1 MTKTNEPNLD
11 EASRLAV
18 AALTSRVRNR
28 DAVEG
33 DREAA
38 ELFALEYV
46 TALRGQGWRPTPAR
60 PALRWSSPR
69 HRGADP
75 SRHAEALAEARAR
88 CADGAAKLK
97 AAEVAAVDA
106 TLGQVGE

>member
-1 MTKTNEPNLD
+1 MTGADSSKLD

-18 AALTSRVRNR
+18 AALAARVRNR
-28 DAVEG
+28 DAAEG

-38 ELFALEYV
+38 ELFALEFL
-46 TALRGQGWRPTPAR
+46 TALRGQGWRPTAAR

-69 HRGADP
+69 SRGADP
-75 SRHAEALAEARAR
+75 SRHADALAEARAR

-97 AAEVAAVDA
+97 AAEQAA
-106 TLGQVGE
+106 E